1 MLSWEPEP
9 ERRWDAEEGK
19 DRQKGKE
26 KNTKVRHRAQREA
39 AGQND
44 RAIQ

>member
-1 MLSWEPEP
+1 M
-9 ERRWDAEEGK
+9 RKRGK
-19 DRQKGKE
+19 TDKKAKK

-44 RAIQ
+44 RAIH